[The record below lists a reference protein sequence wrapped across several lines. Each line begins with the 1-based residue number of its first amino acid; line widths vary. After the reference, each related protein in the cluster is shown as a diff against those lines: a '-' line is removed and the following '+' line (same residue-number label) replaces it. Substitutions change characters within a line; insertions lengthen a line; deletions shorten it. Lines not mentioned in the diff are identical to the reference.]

1 MPPAATTPVAL
12 DPLLAGL
19 IDYAGLF
26 PPAALDMAAAVEEY
40 VWAAGSPDRA
50 ALARF
55 VVPAARL
62 EEFASAVTRHPGQR
76 GWLLSALV
84 GDDVGGDL
92 RRIEAINA
100 LFGADG
106 LGHAVDSVE
115 LRAASPEE
123 ATDRLRRLPSH
134 LTRFVEFPAAAE
146 PEPFLDVLA
155 RDGAAAKIRMGGI
168 TAEAFPDPAHVIR
181 FVAACVA
188 HRVPFKATAGLHHP
202 LRARYRLTYA
212 PDAAHA
218 PMYGYLNLFLAAA
231 LLQQGGD
238 AATAQALLLEE
249 SAAAF
254 TLAPDAISW
263 RGHRL
268 DHAALQT
275 LRRDL
280 ALGIGSCSFREPLD
294 DLRALHLGSPARQP
308 DS

>member
-1 MPPAATTPVAL
+1 MPPAVTTPAAL
-12 DPLLAGL
+12 APLLAGL

-26 PPAALDMAAAVEEY
+26 PPAALDMEAAVAEY
-40 VWAAGSPDRA
+40 ARAAGSPDRP

-62 EEFASAVTRHPGQR
+62 EEFASAARRHPGER
-76 GWLLSALV
+76 GWQLSALV

-92 RRIEAINA
+92 RRIEASNA

-106 LGHAVDSVE
+106 SGHQVDSVE

-134 LTRFVEFPAAAE
+134 LARFVEFAAAAE
-146 PEPFLDVLA
+146 PAPFLEVLA

-168 TAEAFPDPAHVIR
+168 TAEAFPAPAHVIR
-181 FVAACVA
+181 FVGACVA

-202 LRARYRLTYA
+202 LRASYRLTYA
-212 PDAAHA
+212 PDAAQA

-231 LLQQGGD
+231 LLQRGGD
-238 AATAQALLLEE
+238 AAEAEALLLEE
-249 SAAAF
+249 SPAAF
-254 TLAPDAISW
+254 ALATDAISW
-263 RGHRL
+263 RGHRF
-268 DHAALQT
+268 DGAALQA

-294 DLRALHLGSPARQP
+294 DLRALPLG
-308 DS
+308 